1 MRPWIAAVYPFFVA
15 STVGAIVLQG
25 GSKSSVLAQPLVNG
39 TRVTQDLYANCKY
52 EAGDKSSESEDCV
65 MEAIKIMVALMRS
78 SIDISGSK
86 QGVVLLNKD
95 NHGQVPTITAE
106 GFSKPSSDLT
116 DDPALKSKRDAL
128 EGDEILQ
135 EINGRLLRR
144 SSGGREIRA
153 VEIGNSEMH
162 FSGGRAIRT
171 NVHDGD
177 AALHVHT
184 NGSHAIVAFKRRTSP
199 SIRKRND
206 GSQATPSVEFLG
218 MQGFKMALELVKDMP
233 TPDLDQEFK
242 DLETGLI
249 NLVGGEMGNPPM
261 MRGADAFAIATCRKL
276 NGEMGMRGKLVS
288 LDTGAGYDFEQYGLI
303 NCDSYAVHE

>member
-1 MRPWIAAVYPFFVA
+1 MRPWIAVVLPFFAA
-15 STVGAIVLQG
+15 STLGAIVLQG

-39 TRVTQDLYANCKY
+39 TRVTQELYANCKY

-106 GFSKPSSDLT
+106 GFPTPSSD
-116 DDPALKSKRDAL
+116 RDAL

-162 FSGGRAIRT
+162 FNGGRAIRT

-184 NGSHAIVAFKRRTSP
+184 NGSHAIVAFKRRTSS
-199 SIRKRND
+199 SIRKRDD
-206 GSQATPSVEFLG
+206 GSQETPSVEFLG

-233 TPDLDQEFK
+233 TPDLDHEFK

-249 NLVGGEMGNPPM
+249 NLVGGQMGNPPM
-261 MRGADAFAIATCRKL
+261 LLAADAFAIATCRKS
-276 NGEMGMRGKLVS
+276 NREMGMRGKLVS
-288 LDTGAGYDFEQYGLI
+288 LDTGAGYDFEQYDLI
-303 NCDSYAVHE
+303 NCDSYKVHE

>member
-1 MRPWIAAVYPFFVA
+1 MYPWIAVVLPFFAA
-15 STVGAIVLQG
+15 STLGATMLG
-25 GSKSSVLAQPLVNG
+25 GSTSSVLAEPLVNG

-52 EAGDKSSESEDCV
+52 EAGDKSSESEECV
-65 MEAIKIMVALMRS
+65 VEAVKIMVALMRS

-106 GFSKPSSDLT
+106 GFPTPSSDLT
-116 DDPALKSKRDAL
+116 DDPTLKSKRNAL

-135 EINGRLLRR
+135 GINGRLLRR

-162 FSGGRAIRT
+162 FNGGRAIRT

-184 NGSHAIVAFKRRTSP
+184 NGSHAIVAFKRRTSS
-199 SIRKRND
+199 SIRKRD
-206 GSQATPSVEFLG
+206 GGSQGTPSVEFLG
-218 MQGFKMALELVKDMP
+218 MQGFKMAFELVKDMP
-233 TPDLDQEFK
+233 TPDLDQEFD

-249 NLVGGEMGNPPM
+249 NLVGGQMGNPPK
-261 MRGADAFAIATCRKL
+261 MRASDAFAIATCRKS

-303 NCDSYAVHE
+303 NCDNYAARE